1 MLVIHSSKLLGTHV
15 KVPKDLQLPADV
27 PNLVNWHADFFT
39 HNGSFYYIL
48 INDANPEETIALFS
62 PTPLHYSQ
70 LAQSAAERIARFYAQ
85 TQNKVAFD
93 NFQASA
99 KEIIILPDTNKQN
112 FTLVEAK
119 IKALKKQLKAQTKA
133 TPASG
138 QANSQGSVTPMVD
151 KHARKFYGGL
161 MTHAVHKNTKGR

>member
-15 KVPKDLQLPADV
+15 KVPKDLQIPAET
-27 PNLVNWHADFFT
+27 PNLINWHTDFFML
-39 HNGSFYYIL
+39 NGSFYYIL
-48 INDANPEETIALFS
+48 VNDANPDETIALFS

-85 TQNKVAFD
+85 TQNKMAFD

-112 FTLVEAK
+112 FVLVEEK
-119 IKALKKQLKAQTKA
+119 IKALKKQLKAQAKA
-133 TPASG
+133 NPAPLQS
-138 QANSQGSVTPMVD
+138 AASGSVTPNVD